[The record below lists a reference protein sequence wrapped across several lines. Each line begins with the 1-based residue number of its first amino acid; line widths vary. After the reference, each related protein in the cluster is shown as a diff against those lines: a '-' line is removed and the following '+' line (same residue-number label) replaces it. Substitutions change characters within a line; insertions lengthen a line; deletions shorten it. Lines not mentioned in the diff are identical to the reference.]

1 MEKIYMPDD
10 LDSGEKFANTE
21 EMTRI
26 IGINLKRARL
36 ERGFSLDEVSSRST
50 VSKSMLSDI
59 ERGRKC
65 PTVSVLCKICEG
77 INVSI
82 PSLMRSPEKLVTVV
96 KDGETVSCDGAETQ
110 TLFKFDLNAS
120 LEIHKTHIGPGKEFH
135 GEAHGEKV
143 WEYIL
148 VLDGVFTLELDNDV
162 YEIGKGGS
170 IRFLANMNYTY
181 ANRTGEDLTFF
192 NVTYHED

>member
-1 MEKIYMPDD
+1 MNNMYIPGISELSEKIASIEDMP
-10 LDSGEKFANTE
+10 
-21 EMTRI
+21 RI
-26 IGINLKRARL
+26 IGTNLKRARQA
-36 ERGFSLDEVSSRST
+36 RGFSLDEVSIRSS